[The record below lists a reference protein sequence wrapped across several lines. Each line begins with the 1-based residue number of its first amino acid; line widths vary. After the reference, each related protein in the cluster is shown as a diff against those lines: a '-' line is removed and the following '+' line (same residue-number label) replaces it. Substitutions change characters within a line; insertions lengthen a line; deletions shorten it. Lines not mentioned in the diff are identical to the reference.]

1 MSRIDHD
8 VSSVT
13 SSLQSDIHS
22 QEEPVQYQP
31 SAVNEPSS
39 RRPSMIRRLSNSAS
53 SFFNASNIT
62 QESLVED
69 VEDDIL
75 DIGNE
80 NYVEEMFGAKQLSH
94 AMTSK
99 VVMKKSKPTTLY
111 WTTTT
116 TARKLNWIP
125 RIKSRFNW

>member
-31 SAVNEPSS
+31 SAVNEPSL
-39 RRPSMIRRLSNSAS
+39 RRPSMIRRLSIQHQV
-53 SFFNASNIT
+53 FNASNIT

-69 VEDDIL
+69 VETIYWIL
-75 DIGNE
+75 G
-80 NYVEEMFGAKQLSH
+80 
-94 AMTSK
+94 
-99 VVMKKSKPTTLY
+99 MKIMLKKCLE
-111 WTTTT
+111 
-116 TARKLNWIP
+116 LN
-125 RIKSRFNW
+125 N